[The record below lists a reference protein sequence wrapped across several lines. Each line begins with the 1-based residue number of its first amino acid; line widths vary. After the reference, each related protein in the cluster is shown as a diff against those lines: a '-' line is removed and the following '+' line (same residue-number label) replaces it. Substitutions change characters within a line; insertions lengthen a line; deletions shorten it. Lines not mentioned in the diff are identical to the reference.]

1 MHSTD
6 DARARVNACYPGTID
21 SIDSTGTRFS
31 NTRRIRSLDDNDND
45 NLFNS
50 FPNTLNVQLKEHP
63 HLTRVRTRGAHR
75 AGARRVGQGLY
86 SQPRE
91 EGLTL
96 ALQRLA
102 RAPSA
107 YFVVLLA

>member
-1 MHSTD
+1 MMD
-6 DARARVNACYPGTID
+6 D
-21 SIDSTGTRFS
+21 
-31 NTRRIRSLDDNDND
+31 LDQGETPPAVAG
-45 NLFNS
+45 LGWS
-50 FPNTLNVQLKEHP
+50 
-63 HLTRVRTRGAHR
+63 LTRVRTRGAHR